1 MCIVDKPGKYELI
14 ICDKKKE
21 PILSID
27 FCSISALCRIL
38 DEVDFSKCS
47 ARCYRKEDNQQIDTQ
62 VLLEIW
68 RNE

>member
-14 ICDKKKE
+14 ISDKNRE
-21 PILSID
+21 PIISID

-38 DEVDFSKCS
+38 DEVDFSKCH
-47 ARCYRKEDNQQIDTQ
+47 AECYRKEDNQKISPQI
-62 VLLEIW
+62 LLEVW